1 MILLVPLTLLAQ
13 RPVPV
18 DNEWA
23 RAIVATTAPGP
34 KGRMHKHDMNRV
46 MIYLDKGAQTIEY
59 EGGASK
65 IIAAKAGEV
74 QWDPKG
80 GMHTSM
86 NSGGTTFRI
95 VEIELKKDGGPVTW
109 PKADPLKVAPKIYT
123 VEFENDQVRVV
134 RVKLGAHQKIAE
146 HEHAVP
152 RIVVPLTE
160 VDMALPRL
168 TEPPGRSKASLA
180 TRSSANRDAIAK
192 RTRSTN
198 RSSSYWWSSRGRL
211 RRIGKRHILSE
222 ARSDWRKLET
232 LRENSFTAGASVSCY
247 CPGTN

>member
-1 MILLVPLTLLAQ
+1 MRTLLLLIPLTLLAQ

-23 RAIVATTAPGP
+23 RVIVATTAPGP
-34 KGRMHKHDMNRV
+34 KGAMHKHDMNRV
-46 MIYLDKGAQTIEY
+46 MIYLDKGAQTLEY

-65 IIAAKAGEV
+65 VIAAKGGEV
-74 QWDPKG
+74 LWDPKG

-134 RVKLGAHQKIAE
+134 RVKLGPRQKIAE

-160 VDMALPRL
+160 LDTAVTAADGTKTSLKGK
-168 TEPPGRSKASLA
+168 PG
-180 TRSSANRDAIAK
+180 DAIF
-192 RTRSTN
+192 
-198 RSSSYWWSSRGRL
+198 SRPARHREENTL
-211 RRIGKRHILSE
+211 DKPVELILVEFKGK
-222 ARSDWRKLET
+222 
-232 LRENSFTAGASVSCY
+232 G
-247 CPGTN
+247 

>member
-1 MILLVPLTLLAQ
+1 MRRLLLLIPLTLLAQ

-23 RAIVATTAPGP
+23 RVIVATTAPGP
-34 KGRMHKHDMNRV
+34 KGAMHKHDMNRV

-59 EGGASK
+59 EGGKSK
-65 IIAAKAGEV
+65 VITAKAGEV
-74 QWDPKG
+74 QWDPKN

-123 VEFENDQVRVV
+123 VEFENDHVRVV
-134 RVKLGAHQKIAE
+134 RVKLGPRQKIAE

-160 VDMALPRL
+160 VNPAVTAADGTSTSLKGK
-168 TEPPGRSKASLA
+168 PG
-180 TRSSANRDAIAK
+180 DAIFSPPARHREENMLDK
-192 RTRSTN
+192 PVE
-198 RSSSYWWSSRGRL
+198 L
-211 RRIGKRHILSE
+211 ILVEFKGK
-222 ARSDWRKLET
+222 
-232 LRENSFTAGASVSCY
+232 G
-247 CPGTN
+247 

>member
-1 MILLVPLTLLAQ
+1 MRILMLLFPLTLLAQ

-23 RAIVATTAPGP
+23 RVIVATTAPGP
-34 KGRMHKHDMNRV
+34 KGGMHKHDMNRV

-74 QWDPKG
+74 KWDPKN

-109 PKADPLKVAPKIYT
+109 PKADPTKVAPKIYT
-123 VEFENDQVRVV
+123 VELENEHVRVL
-134 RVKLGAHQKIAE
+134 RVKVGPHQKIAE
-146 HEHAVP
+146 HEHAVH
-152 RIVVPLTE
+152 RVIVPLTE
-160 VDMALPRL
+160 VDMAITAADGTTKSLKGKSGDAIFSQ
-168 TEPPGRSKASLA
+168 PGRHREENMLDKPVEL
-180 TRSSANRDAIAK
+180 ILVEFK
-192 RTRSTN
+192 
-198 RSSSYWWSSRGRL
+198 
-211 RRIGKRHILSE
+211 GK
-222 ARSDWRKLET
+222 
-232 LRENSFTAGASVSCY
+232 G
-247 CPGTN
+247 

>member
-1 MILLVPLTLLAQ
+1 MRTLLLLIPLTLLAQ

-23 RAIVATTAPGP
+23 RVVVATTAPGP
-34 KGRMHKHDMNRV
+34 KSQMHKHDMNRV

-65 IIAAKAGEV
+65 INAAKAGEV
-74 QWDPKG
+74 QWDPKD

-123 VEFENDQVRVV
+123 VEFENDQVREL
-134 RVKLGAHQKIAE
+134 RVKLGPHQKIAE

-160 VDMALPRL
+160 VNTAVPAADG
-168 TEPPGRSKASLA
+168 TNTSLKGK
-180 TRSSANRDAIAK
+180 SGDAIF
-192 RTRSTN
+192 
-198 RSSSYWWSSRGRL
+198 SRPARPREENML
-211 RRIGKRHILSE
+211 DKPVELILVEFKGK
-222 ARSDWRKLET
+222 
-232 LRENSFTAGASVSCY
+232 G
-247 CPGTN
+247 